1 MEKKKLQD
9 LLTKMTLSEKIAQLQ
24 QLTGD
29 FFIESESEI
38 TGPVV
43 ESGLSI
49 ETVLSSGS
57 VLGISGGSKIKEIQE
72 KYLAES
78 RLKIPLLF
86 MADVVHGYRTV
97 FPIPLGMASSWNPN
111 LVEEAAKVAAKESAL
126 AGLHV
131 TFSPMVDLVRD
142 PRWGRVME
150 STGED
155 PYLNQIYA
163 KAFVYGYQGNPDELD
178 KNEERVAACVKHF
191 AAYGAPEGGREY
203 NTVNMSDRQLRENYL
218 PSYIAALEAGCKL
231 VMTAFNTVD
240 GMPATGNRYLMREIL
255 RGELDFKG
263 VLISD
268 WAAVMEL
275 INHGVAADE
284 KEAAYLGITAG
295 VDIEMMTFCYQHFL
309 KELVESGEVSELL
322 VDEAVLRILEL
333 KNDLGLFE
341 NPFRGV
347 NEVTEKNWTYSEEPL
362 TVAQKVAEESI
373 VLLKNNREVL
383 PLKETEKV
391 LVVGPFTD
399 NSDLLGNWACCGN
412 KNETPTLKD
421 VWSKIAKQID
431 FVPVSDLWELTD
443 AEKSEIQSK
452 VEKVDKII
460 LTLGESA
467 DMSGE
472 AASRTNIQLPEAQL
486 ELLELVIKYN
496 IPTIAVLIN
505 GRPLDISELS
515 EKVDGLVEAWFPGSR
530 GAQAIVRILYGKV
543 NPSAKLTMSFPRNVG
558 QIPVYYNHYRTGRP
572 AMGDNDLE
580 EKYVSKYIDVSNT
593 PLYPFGYGLSYSQ
606 FDYAELQME
615 KTIYQETETI
625 KASVKVKNN
634 SERDGYEIVQWYV
647 WDQVGEVVRP
657 VKELK
662 RFDKLFLRAG
672 ETQTVAIELPISE
685 CAYYHQNGE
694 KKVDP
699 GKFELMVGTNSED
712 VLKKEFEIKM

>member
-9 LLTKMTLSEKIAQLQ
+9 LLDQMTLSEKIAQLQ

-29 FFIESESEI
+29 FFGNSESEI
-38 TGPVV
+38 TGPMV
-43 ESGLSI
+43 ESGLSV

-72 KYLAES
+72 KYLEGS

-86 MADVVHGYRTV
+86 MADVIHGYRTI
-97 FPIPLGMASSWNPN
+97 FPIPLGMASSWNPD
-111 LVEEAAKVAAKESAL
+111 LVEKTAEVAAKESAL

-155 PYLNQIYA
+155 PYLNQVYA
-163 KAFVYGYQGNPDELD
+163 KAFVKGYQGNTDELNQ
-178 KNEERVAACVKHF
+178 NEERIAACVKHF

-203 NTVNMSDRQLRENYL
+203 NTVNMSDRQLRESYL
-218 PSYIAALEAGCKL
+218 PSYIAALEVGCKL

-255 RGELDFKG
+255 REELNFKG

-295 VDIEMMTFCYQHFL
+295 VDIEMMTFCYQRFL
-309 KELVESGEVSELL
+309 KELVESGEVSESL
-322 VDEAVLRILEL
+322 VDEAVMRILEL

-341 NPFRGV
+341 NPFRGIDQA
-347 NEVTEKNWTYSEEPL
+347 TEKNWTYSEEPL
-362 TVAQKVAEESI
+362 AVAQKMAEESI
-373 VLLKNNREVL
+373 VLLKNDREVL
-383 PLKETEKV
+383 PVNETEKV
-391 LVVGPFTD
+391 LVVGPFAD
-399 NSDLLGNWACCGN
+399 SPDLLGNWACCGN
-412 KNETPTLKD
+412 QIETPTLKE
-421 VWSKIAKQID
+421 VWTKTSAQVDFIPINDLWKLTDEEKSKIQNKIAK
-431 FVPVSDLWELTD
+431 
-443 AEKSEIQSK
+443 
-452 VEKVDKII
+452 VDKVI
-460 LTLGESA
+460 LALGESA

-472 AASRTNIQLPEAQL
+472 AASRSNIQLPEAQF
-486 ELLELVIKYN
+486 ELLELVIKHN
-496 IPTIAVLIN
+496 LPTIAVLIN
-505 GRPLDISELS
+505 GRPLDISGLS
-515 EKVDGLVEAWFPGSR
+515 EKVDGIVEAWFPGSR
-530 GAQAIVRILYGKV
+530 GAQAIVNILYGAV

-572 AMGDNDLE
+572 AMGDNDPE

-593 PLYPFGYGLSYSQ
+593 PLFPFGYGLSYSQ
-606 FDYAELQME
+606 FDYAELEMD
-615 KTIYQETETI
+615 KTVYQATETI
-625 KASVKVKNN
+625 KASVKVTNI
-634 SERDGYEIVQWYV
+634 SERDGDEIVQWYV

>member
-1 MEKKKLQD
+1 MENKKLQELID
-9 LLTKMTLSEKIAQLQ
+9 KMTLSEKIAQLQ
-24 QLTGD
+24 QLTAD
-29 FFIESESEI
+29 FFNESESEI

-43 ESGLSI
+43 ESGLSV

-72 KYLAES
+72 KYLEGS

-86 MADVVHGYRTV
+86 MADVIHGYRTV
-97 FPIPLGMASSWNPN
+97 FPIPLGMASSWNPG

-155 PYLNQIYA
+155 PYLNQVYA
-163 KAFVYGYQGNPDELD
+163 KAFVNGYQGNPDELN
-178 KNEERVAACVKHF
+178 KNDERIAACVKHF

-203 NTVNMSDRQLRENYL
+203 NTVNMSDRQLRESYL

-255 RGELDFKG
+255 RGELNFKG

-295 VDIEMMTFCYQHFL
+295 VDIEMMTFCYQRFL
-309 KELVESGEVSELL
+309 KELVESGEVSEAL

-341 NPFRGV
+341 NPFRGID
-347 NEVTEKNWTYSEEPL
+347 EETEMNWIYSEEPL
-362 TVAQKVAEESI
+362 AKAQKMAEESI
-373 VLLKNNREVL
+373 VLLKNDKSVL
-383 PLKETEKV
+383 PLKDTEKV
-391 LVVGPFTD
+391 LVVGPFAD
-399 NSDLLGNWACCGN
+399 NPDLLGNWACCGN
-412 KNETPTLKD
+412 QDETPTLKD
-421 VWSKIAKQID
+421 VWAETSVSVD
-431 FVPVSDLWELTD
+431 FVPVSDLWKLTD
-443 AEKSEIQSK
+443 AEKTEVQTKIG
-452 VEKVDKII
+452 KVDKVI
-460 LTLGESA
+460 LALGESA
-467 DMSGE
+467 EMSGE
-472 AASRTNIQLPEAQL
+472 AASRSNIQLPEAQL
-486 ELLELVIKYN
+486 ELIELIIKHKL
-496 IPTIAVLIN
+496 PTIAVLIN
-505 GRPLDISELS
+505 GRPLDISGLS
-515 EKVDGLVEAWFPGSR
+515 EKVDGIVEAWFPGSR
-530 GAQAIVRILYGKV
+530 GAQAIVNVLYGKV

-558 QIPVYYNHYRTGRP
+558 QVPVYYNHYRTGRP
-572 AMGDNDLE
+572 AMGDNDPE

-606 FDYAELQME
+606 FDYAELQMD
-615 KTIYQETETI
+615 KTTYEATETI
-625 KASVKVKNN
+625 KASVKVTNS

-662 RFDKLFLRAG
+662 RFEKLFLKAG
-672 ETQTVAIELPISE
+672 ETKTVAIELPVSE

-712 VLKKEFEIKM
+712 VLKKEFEVKM